1 MIQLRK
7 APGFEQHTKG
17 IGSKLLEAMG
27 YKPGQGLGR
36 NRQGIASAL
45 EAKIRPKN
53 MGMGFNDYEEHKLE
67 KEAAPKA
74 EPLKVGSSQDD
85 EVRRE

>member
-1 MIQLRK
+1 M
-7 APGFEQHTKG
+7 AT
-17 IGSKLLEAMG
+17 LLTSLLH
-27 YKPGQGLGR
+27 QGLGR

-67 KEAAPKA
+67 KETKAKA
-74 EPLKVGSSQDD
+74 EPIKVGFCIPCHGSGPWL
-85 EVRRE
+85 EFEFKLMNLVRNGDHIL

>member
-1 MIQLRK
+1 MSLS
-7 APGFEQHTKG
+7 H
-17 IGSKLLEAMG
+17 
-27 YKPGQGLGR
+27 QGLGR

-67 KEAAPKA
+67 KETKPKA
-74 EPLKVGSSQDD
+74 EPIKVCSF
-85 EVRRE
+85 RR